1 MKTDQI
7 KLEFQNEYKGKVIAP
22 NGEIKIGRGENEY
35 APYHLLYGALGSC
48 YYLTFLALCRKQKL
62 EFDRVK
68 ITIDGEKH
76 ETSVAL
82 LKEVIVDVEIW
93 SKDDKE
99 RITRAAGQGAKYCSI
114 YNTIQSIPAEVILKV
129 KVYDEY

>member
-7 KLEFQNEYKGKVIAP
+7 KLEFQNEAKGKVIAP
-22 NGEIKIGRGENEY
+22 RGEIKIGDGEGEY

-48 YYLTFLALCRKQKL
+48 YYYTFLALCRKQKL
-62 EFDRVK
+62 EFDKVK
-68 ITIDGEKH
+68 VTIDGEKH
-76 ETSVAL
+76 ESSVAL

-93 SKDDKE
+93 SKDNKD
-99 RITRAAGQGAKYCSI
+99 RITKAAGQGAKYCSI

-129 KVYDEY
+129 KVHDEY